1 MSFSENLS
9 YLRKK
14 KNITQDQ
21 LASYLK
27 VSRSTIAGY
36 ETRNREP
43 EYCIL
48 AKIAD
53 YFQVS
58 TDLLLGHSVSQDETS
73 NISSDDDKNKMHASA
88 SEFITIPP
96 SVTSEKKR
104 QLESLLEESV
114 QLSERDILLLI
125 HLAKDMHNV

>member
-1 MSFSENLS
+1 MSFGENLS
-9 YLRKK
+9 NLRKD
-14 KNITQDQ
+14 KNVTQDQ

-43 EYCIL
+43 EYYIL

-58 TDLLLGHSVSQDETS
+58 TDLLLGHSTSQDES
-73 NISSDDDKNKMHASA
+73 SKISSIDDKNKMHAST
-88 SEFITIPP
+88 SEFITIPT
-96 SVTSEKKR
+96 SVTSEKKQ
-104 QLESLLEESV
+104 QLENLLEESV
-114 QLSERDILLLI
+114 QLTEREILLLI
-125 HLAKDMHNV
+125 HFAKDMHNV

>member
-14 KNITQDQ
+14 QNITQDQ

-43 EYCIL
+43 EYYIL
-48 AKIAD
+48 IKIAD
-53 YFQVS
+53 YFHVS
-58 TDLLLGHSVSQDETS
+58 TDLLLGHDCKNDATSYLQSDIDCNQVSNSISESISIPDSVS
-73 NISSDDDKNKMHASA
+73 
-88 SEFITIPP
+88 
-96 SVTSEKKR
+96 SEKKT
-104 QLESLLEESV
+104 QLEHLLAEST
-114 QLSERDILLLI
+114 QLTERDILLLI
-125 HLAKDMHNV
+125 HLAKDMQNI